1 MFWTRRLGDL
11 YLSYIG
17 TTEAWN
23 CLSSAAK
30 SDRIRR
36 HSHAEGETK
45 HVTVDDNASSVFA
58 VLPCSRGT
66 FHVV

>member
-1 MFWTRRLGDL
+1 MFWTRRLGEL
-11 YLSYIG
+11 YLSCIEA
-17 TTEAWN
+17 TEAST

-30 SDRIRR
+30 SGRICR
-36 HSHAEGETK
+36 HSHVEGETK
-45 HVTVDDNASSVFA
+45 HVTVGDNASSVFA